1 MVWDGVRFLE
11 FWGRRRFSRFEKVG
25 LNMHEAPQHLN
36 DARRMAWYEI
46 ERFSEG
52 VEFHVDTICV
62 HVDFAECLKVGLKSL
77 L

>member
-1 MVWDGVRFLE
+1 MAQKSGPLQIQKVFKATFTRI
-11 FWGRRRFSRFEKVG
+11 RRK
-25 LNMHEAPQHLN
+25 

-52 VEFHVDTICV
+52 VEFHVDAICV